1 MESHEHSEDEEGTG
15 SVPGHP
21 EGPLFRQTTPTVNLP
36 PFWSD
41 NAAAWFALAESRFRM
56 KRMYDEWDRYDCVIS
71 SLSKDSLRLIMDL
84 ITAPPDDEPYL
95 AIKGRLLASHQLTD
109 YQRIEQLLA
118 MDNLGGRRP
127 TELLAHMLELCP
139 AGEERSKF
147 FAFHYLHRLPQEL
160 RIMLGDDDHQDVQ
173 TLAAKADRLWALH
186 GHRLHGGVAAVQQA
200 PSDPA
205 VNAVR
210 GGGASSKRGGQAK
223 GHRGGRAQLPP
234 HNAGRP
240 AQQPPKG
247 AAAASTA
254 PAALARESAGLC
266 YYHWHF
272 GDQAIKCEAPCS
284 WQGN

>member
-1 MESHEHSEDEEGTG
+1 
-15 SVPGHP
+15 
-21 EGPLFRQTTPTVNLP
+21 VNLP

-56 KRMYDEWDRYDCVIS
+56 KRMYDEWDRYDCVVS

-95 AIKGRLLASHQLTD
+95 AIKGRLLSTHQLTD

-118 MDNLGGRRP
+118 MDSLGSRRP
-127 TELLAHMLELCP
+127 SELLAHMLELCP
-139 AGEERSKF
+139 VGEERSKF

-173 TLAAKADRLWALH
+173 VLAAKADRLWALH
-186 GHRLHGGVAAVQQA
+186 GHRLHGGVAAVQQS
-200 PSDPA
+200 PTDPA

-210 GGGASSKRGGQAK
+210 GGGANSKRGGQAR
-223 GHRGGRAQLPP
+223 GNRGGRAQLP
-234 HNAGRP
+234 HHSAGRA

-247 AAAASTA
+247 VATASTA

-272 GDQAIKCEAPCS
+272 GDQAVKCESPCS

>member
-1 MESHEHSEDEEGTG
+1 
-15 SVPGHP
+15 
-21 EGPLFRQTTPTVNLP
+21 
-36 PFWSD
+36 
-41 NAAAWFALAESRFRM
+41 
-56 KRMYDEWDRYDCVIS
+56 
-71 SLSKDSLRLIMDL
+71 
-84 ITAPPDDEPYL
+84 
-95 AIKGRLLASHQLTD
+95 
-109 YQRIEQLLA
+109 
-118 MDNLGGRRP
+118 
-127 TELLAHMLELCP
+127 MLELCP

-186 GHRLHGGVAAVQQA
+186 GHHLHGGVAAVQQA

-210 GGGASSKRGGQAK
+210 GGGTSSRCGGQAK
-223 GHRGGRAQLPP
+223 GNRGGRAQLPR
-234 HNAGRP
+234 HNAGRA

-247 AAAASTA
+247 VGESSSA

-266 YYHWHF
+266 YYHWNF
-272 GDQAIKCEAPCS
+272 GEQAIKCKAPCS